1 MKEEIVAYLKEQ
13 VAGDDK
19 ELLDSLY
26 AEYCSTA
33 KEYVGALK
41 AALPAGDF
49 PELKRLAH
57 TLKGNSAMVG
67 DTEMNAHALAFEN
80 GAKAEAI
87 AVCQAELPELER
99 LITEL

>member
-26 AEYCSTA
+26 AEYCATA
-33 KEYVGALK
+33 KEYVEALK
-41 AALPAGDF
+41 AAIPNGDF
-49 PELKRLAH
+49 AELKRLAH

-87 AVCQAELPELER
+87 ATCQAELPELER
-99 LITEL
+99 LLTVL